1 MNILLVDGNEKEA
14 SDRYI
19 KLGMDTQYDVYS
31 KVINKL
37 SNYKFN
43 ISVVHPAINN
53 DYLPLGVSLDDFDGI
68 AWTGSLLNI
77 YDMSPSIIRQIDLAK
92 NLFTKK
98 NKIFGSC
105 WGLHVLVTAAEG
117 VVRKNPNG
125 LEAVV
130 AKNIKL
136 NEDGI
141 YHRLYKD
148 KKNSFN
154 AFCWH
159 YDEAETLPQNS
170 VILSSNEKSEIQS
183 VVFERGKSK
192 VWAVQYHPEFDP
204 SWIAGL
210 MDQRKE
216 ILLKEKAYNSEKDFI
231 DQKNYFVNYKNL
243 QDKQLKE
250 EYSDL
255 IDERI
260 HTLELSNWIEFLK
273 EEKNI

>member
-1 MNILLVDGNEKEA
+1 MNILIVDGNEKEA
-14 SDRYI
+14 SDHYT

-31 KVINKL
+31 KVINKI
-37 SNYKFN
+37 SNNEFN
-43 ISVVHPAINN
+43 VSVFHPAITT
-53 DYLPLGVSLDDFDGI
+53 DFLPLGASLDDYDGI

-77 YDMSPSIIRQIDLAK
+77 YDMSPSITRQIDLAK

-105 WGLHVLVTAAEG
+105 WGLHVLVTAAGG
-117 VVRKNPNG
+117 VVRRNPNG

-136 NEDGI
+136 NTDGI
-141 YHRLYKD
+141 SHMLYRG
-148 KKNSFN
+148 KKNSFD

-159 YDEAETLPQNS
+159 YDEAESLPENS
-170 VILSSNEKSEIQS
+170 IVLSSNAKSKIQS
-183 VVFERGKSK
+183 VVFERGQSQ

-216 ILLKEKAYNSEKDFI
+216 ILLGENAYNSEREFM
-231 DQKNYFVNYKNL
+231 DQKNYFDNYINL
-243 QDKQLKE
+243 QDRKFE
-250 EYSDL
+250 EKYSDL
-255 IDERI
+255 IEEKM
-260 HTLELSNWIEFLK
+260 HTLELANWIEYLK
-273 EEKNI
+273 K

>member
-1 MNILLVDGNEKEA
+1 
-14 SDRYI
+14 
-19 KLGMDTQYDVYS
+19 MDTQYDVYS